1 MGDRH
6 DGRMTRRGFLGFSA
20 ALGAGLPFAAHALSI
35 EEAPAAIDEILTAAC
50 LARSHHAQ
58 IRAALIAELDRRG
71 FPPAEAEAIVGTMD
85 CPQCG
90 CRIGLARD
98 DITTDLDRL

>member
-6 DGRMTRRGFLGFSA
+6 DGRTTRRGFLGFSA

-50 LARSHHAQ
+50 LARSSTTSHTAT
-58 IRAALIAELDRRG
+58 IRASGSPDSRRMCPLA
-71 FPPAEAEAIVGTMD
+71 FPPQPMNPIRT
-85 CPQCG
+85 
-90 CRIGLARD
+90 
-98 DITTDLDRL
+98 